1 MYSTIRFTSQG
12 SNEVLS
18 YILTYWN
25 TILDFYQ
32 SIKSINQS
40 SFQAGN
46 LADIIHFELYLNI
59 SFFISSSGFRGS
71 HHCHQ
76 DLQGVLF

>member
-32 SIKSINQS
+32 SIKS
-40 SFQAGN
+40 
-46 LADIIHFELYLNI
+46 
-59 SFFISSSGFRGS
+59 GFRGS

-76 DLQGVLF
+76 DLQGVLFLKGKSWFVDLKTPAVG